1 MEKEYSKR
9 LATRL
14 LSAAIDEMPDYLAK
28 QSRDSIGEG
37 ELCAERHI
45 MQLYYKKLLEN
56 WPEKAYQSSDDL
68 KRDLQNV
75 AGAKVV
81 KEKKDCPE
89 LQHQGCILALK
100 NRLWCIMDEEEETDK
115 GKCRI
120 GYTDWIGVGWPIVR
134 DNSQSF
140 SVEAIRILDDMT
152 ENVIGKIQEVLPLLK
167 GK

>member
-81 KEKKDCPE
+81 KEK
-89 LQHQGCILALK
+89 
-100 NRLWCIMDEEEETDK
+100 R
-115 GKCRI
+115 
-120 GYTDWIGVGWPIVR
+120 IVR
-134 DNSQSF
+134 SYS
-140 SVEAIRILDDMT
+140 IRDAYWL
-152 ENVIGKIQEVLPLLK
+152 
-167 GK
+167 